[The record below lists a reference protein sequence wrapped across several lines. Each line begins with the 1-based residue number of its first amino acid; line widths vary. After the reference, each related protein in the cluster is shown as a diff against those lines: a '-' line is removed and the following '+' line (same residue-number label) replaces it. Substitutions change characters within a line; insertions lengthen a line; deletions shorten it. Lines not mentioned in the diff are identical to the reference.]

1 MANETLQKF
10 WTLCS
15 EDAALQNFSKR
26 RKMSLYFRITDSGD
40 QFHMI
45 FDTGTVQAGE
55 GAPATSP
62 DLVLSMNS
70 KTLDGL
76 MTGKIHGETAVM
88 SGALYVSDE
97 WKAMDIQGIQ
107 GDLARLYKQAAGL

>member
-1 MANETLQKF
+1 MASETLQKF
-10 WTLCS
+10 WVLCS
-15 EDAALQNFSKR
+15 EDAALQNFGKR
-26 RKMSLYFRITDSGD
+26 RKMSLYFRITDTGD
-40 QFHMI
+40 QFYLV
-45 FDTGTVQAGE
+45 FDTGAVSAGD

-76 MTGKIHGETAVM
+76 MTGKLHGETAVM

-97 WKAMDIQGIQ
+97 WKAMDVQAIQ
-107 GDLARLYKQAAGL
+107 GDLARLYRQAAGL